1 MSDEYS
7 DGILALIGTISLLAV
22 LVFLV
27 YVVIKK
33 FTAFI
38 EKRRKAFDDAENA
51 ILSQTR
57 NLNEILDR
65 SCDDKEDIMDEES

>member
-1 MSDEYS
+1 MDEYYS
-7 DGILALIGTISLLAV
+7 DGILALIGAIILIAV
-22 LVFLV
+22 LVFLI
-27 YVVIKK
+27 YIVIKK

-38 EKRRKAFDDAENA
+38 KKRQKAFDDAENA

-65 SCDDKEDIMDEES
+65 PYDDKEDMNEES